1 VSAISSTIN
10 DANAIPRLIPI
21 AQTLEMAGVQYLRRL
36 VRIVIDAIPVVPFGG
51 YAVTLRGLLTGWDRL
66 RTEDEIHVLSA
77 EGVQLG
83 LPESV
88 ELHRVRVGR
97 PAVARRILVQSTAAR
112 RVCRAVDADVLLA
125 AIPTTAVAPVGC
137 PKVITVH
144 DLRHELVPRQ
154 FSPGRRLLRKLSY
167 GIAYRQ
173 AAGVICISER
183 TRADLLRSR
192 PWLRSRPVFT
202 VHWAADHVD
211 SWPRR
216 DSAGQEGY
224 ALAFGH
230 FPNKAV
236 ERVVDAWKVL
246 RDRGEAR
253 PLVFVGLSGTDRER
267 VLERLRATGLEDLIT
282 PLPWLDDEQ
291 FHARFA
297 SAGLI
302 VFPSDFEGF
311 GLPAVE
317 AMRLGIPLVISR
329 DQALR
334 EVTGGNATVVADD
347 DPESLAQAVSAAWD
361 TPQHD
366 LDRAR
371 AHVDRTWEDVARE
384 TRAAL
389 AEVAEGQRR

>member
-1 VSAISSTIN
+1 
-10 DANAIPRLIPI
+10 
-21 AQTLEMAGVQYLRRL
+21 M
-36 VRIVIDAIPVVPFGG
+36 RIVIDAIPVVPFGG
-51 YAVTLRGLLTGWDRL
+51 YAVTLTGLLQGWDRL
-66 RTEDEIHVLSA
+66 ETDDEIHVLLA

-83 LPESV
+83 LPDSV
-88 ELHRVRVGR
+88 EVHRSRVGR
-97 PAVARRILVQSTAAR
+97 PEVARRILVQSGAAR
-112 RVCRAVDADVLLA
+112 RICRAVEADVLLA
-125 AIPTTAVAPVGC
+125 AIPTTAVTPVGC

-144 DLRHELVPRQ
+144 DLRHELLPEQ
-154 FSPGRRLLRKLSY
+154 FSRGRRLLRKLSY

-183 TRADLLRSR
+183 TRADLLRSHPR
-192 PWLRSRPVFT
+192 LRAKPVFT

-211 SWPRR
+211 TWPRR
-216 DSAGQEGY
+216 DRSPDRRDY

-236 ERVVDAWKVL
+236 DRVIDAWGIL
-246 RDRGEAR
+246 RGRGEAR
-253 PLVFVGLSGTDRER
+253 PLVLVGLSGPERER
-267 VLERLRATGLEDLIT
+267 ILERLRAAGLDDLIT

-291 FHARFA
+291 FRARFA

-317 AMRLGIPLVISR
+317 AMRLGIPLVISA
-329 DQALR
+329 DQALL
-334 EVTGGNATVVADD
+334 EVTGGNATVVADAES
-347 DPESLAQAVSAAWD
+347 ESLAQAVSAAWE
-361 TPQHD
+361 TPRLE

-371 AHVDRTWEDVARE
+371 AQVARTWVDAARE

-389 AEVAEGQRR
+389 AQVAETSPRAR

>member
-1 VSAISSTIN
+1 
-10 DANAIPRLIPI
+10 
-21 AQTLEMAGVQYLRRL
+21 
-36 VRIVIDAIPVVPFGG
+36 VRVVIDAIPVVAFGG
-51 YAVTLRGLLTGWDRL
+51 YAVTLRALLGGWDRL
-66 RTEDEIHVLSA
+66 ESDDEIHVLLG
-77 EGVQLG
+77 EGVELG
-83 LPESV
+83 LPSTV
-88 ELHRVRVGR
+88 DVHRFRVGR
-97 PAVARRILVQSTAAR
+97 PEVARRILVQSRAAR
-112 RVCRAVDADVLLA
+112 RVCRDVGADVLLA
-125 AIPTTAVAPVGC
+125 AIPTTAVTPVGC

-144 DLRHELVPRQ
+144 DLRHEILPEQ
-154 FSPGRRLLRKLSY
+154 FSRWRRLLRKLSY

-192 PWLRSRPVFT
+192 PWLRDKPLFT

-211 SWPRR
+211 GWPRR
-216 DSAGQEGY
+216 DSARDEGY

-236 ERVVDAWKVL
+236 ERVIDAWKIL
-246 RDRGEAR
+246 RARGEAR
-253 PLVFVGLSGTDRER
+253 PLVLVGLSEALRER
-267 VLERLRATGLEDLIT
+267 IIERLRAAGLDELIT

-291 FHARFA
+291 FRARFA

-317 AMRLGIPLVISR
+317 AMRLGIPLVISA
-329 DQALR
+329 DQALL
-334 EVTGGNATVVADD
+334 EVTGGNATVVAED
-347 DPESLAQAVSAAWD
+347 DPESLAQAVASAWA
-361 TPQHD
+361 TPRPD

-371 AHVDRTWEDVARE
+371 AHVARSWEDAARE

-389 AEVAEGQRR
+389 AQVTESSRQAR